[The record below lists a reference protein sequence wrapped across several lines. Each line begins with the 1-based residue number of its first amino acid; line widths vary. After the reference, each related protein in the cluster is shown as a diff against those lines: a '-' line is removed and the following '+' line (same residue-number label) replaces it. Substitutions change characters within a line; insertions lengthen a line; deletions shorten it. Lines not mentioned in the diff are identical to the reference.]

1 MKERVRFI
9 EHQGRRVLLLDF
21 SQCSAQGVLQLIG
34 DAEKVIRV
42 QPPRSLL
49 TLTDV
54 TGTKYNLEVTQ
65 AMKEF
70 ARANKPHVR
79 AAAVV
84 GIDGLK
90 KIVYEAVM
98 RFSGRNLQVFPDI
111 ETARDW
117 LITQ

>member
-1 MKERVRFI
+1 MERVRFI
-9 EHQGRRVLLLDF
+9 EHLSRRLLFLDF
-21 SQCSAQGVLQLIG
+21 SYCRAEEVLKLIE
-34 DAEKVIRV
+34 DAEKFIRV
-42 QPPRSLL
+42 QPPHSLL

-70 ARANKPHVR
+70 TNGNKPHIK

-90 KIVYEAVM
+90 KIVYEAIM
-98 RFSGRNLQVFPDI
+98 RFSGRNVPVFPDI
-111 ETARDW
+111 EKAKEW
-117 LITQ
+117 LVEQ

>member
-1 MKERVRFI
+1 MERVRFI
-9 EHQGRRVLLLDF
+9 EHQNRRLLLLDF
-21 SQCSAQGVLQLIG
+21 SECSAEEVLRLILV
-34 DAEKVIRV
+34 AEKIIRA

-54 TGTKYNLEVTQ
+54 TGTKYNMDVTQ

-70 ARANKPHVR
+70 THANKPHVR
-79 AAAVV
+79 AAAVI

-98 RFSGRNLQVFPDI
+98 RFSGRNVPVFPDI
-111 ETARDW
+111 ETAKDW
-117 LITQ
+117 LVSQ

>member
-1 MKERVRFI
+1 MRERVRFV
-9 EHQGRRVLLLDF
+9 EHQSRRLLLLDF
-21 SQCSAQGVLQLIG
+21 SQCSAEEVLQTIG
-34 DAEKVIRV
+34 DAEKTIRV

-54 TGTKYNLEVTQ
+54 TGTRYNLEVTQ

-70 ARANKPHVR
+70 VHANKPHVR

-98 RFSGRNLQVFPDI
+98 RFSGRNVPVFPDL
-111 ETARDW
+111 ETAKDW
-117 LITQ
+117 LVAQ